1 MQGGGGRGE
10 LSRRKLGGQH
20 LSLERIDFV
29 AIPGGSNPGF
39 DNADIW
45 LGAGTPRMYVAH
57 MAAVFEERA

>member
-1 MQGGGGRGE
+1 
-10 LSRRKLGGQH
+10 